1 MHGGIGVVL
10 CLLSAVGCVAS
21 DLHTAARAG
30 DIERVKSLLSAG
42 ASASE
47 RDDLGG
53 TVLHDAAWS
62 GDVALIEILIGAG
75 AQVDARHTETGS
87 TPLHYAAITNH
98 VEAVAILLD
107 KGAQISAASKT
118 GATAL
123 HLAANR
129 GYKEIVEL
137 LLGRGAKVDARDD
150 HGGTPLVEAA
160 WKGHAAVV
168 RLLLDKGANVNAAT
182 TDTGATALH
191 EAAAKGHD
199 DVVELLLS
207 HKADPALKDRSGST
221 APEEA
226 LHNRQSRVVGVFMD
240 RGVIGGTNA
249 GASQLKNAVMRGQTD
264 MTAILLDRGVD
275 PNAGF
280 LLHDAALKGFVAV
293 ADALIAH
300 GAKVNEVNSSGSMPL
315 HDAAL
320 AGKAEMVDF
329 LLSERRGDR
338 CAGPGNGIDRSPSRS
353 LLGSDGG
360 PSCSPQ
366 TRRRSRHRQ
375 QGWSIPSGGCNC
387 QWPD

>member
-1 MHGGIGVVL
+1 M
-10 CLLSAVGCVAS
+10 
-21 DLHTAARAG
+21 
-30 DIERVKSLLSAG
+30 
-42 ASASE
+42 
-47 RDDLGG
+47 
-53 TVLHDAAWS
+53 LHDAAWS

-160 WKGHAAVV
+160 WKGHVAVV
-168 RLLLDKGANVNAAT
+168 RLLLEKGANVNAAT

-207 HKADPALKDRSGST
+207 HKADPAVKDRSGST

-226 LHNRQSRVVGVFMD
+226 LRNRQARVVGVFMD
-240 RGVIGGTNA
+240 RGVIGGTDG

-300 GAKVNEVNSSGSMPL
+300 GAKVNAVNASGSMPL

-329 LLSERRGDR
+329 LLSKSAEINARDRETGSTALHLAASWGRTDALRVLLKRGADPAIVNK
-338 CAGPGNGIDRSPSRS
+338 AGVSPLAAAVANG
-353 LLGSDGG
+353 
-360 PSCSPQ
+360 Q
-366 TRRRSRHRQ
+366 TETAAILKDSKRE
-375 QGWSIPSGGCNC
+375 
-387 QWPD
+387 D